1 MALKQ
6 KDIITV
12 IPFKT
17 YGTQKQVYLKGM
29 VFKGIGFNDSSGL
42 LAFFFDRWKQSIFK
56 KVKDILLE
64 IKLESQSSFS
74 IRTNSEGYYFID
86 SRQTVADVN
95 LENQGGWLGYNVLV
109 TDKYFDSPDI
119 QFNYSLGEML
129 IPSKHSNFGVISD
142 IDDTIL
148 HTGVS
153 SLFKWQVLV
162 NTFLKPPT
170 ERKPIKNIVMF
181 YKMLSKTP
189 NASIFNP
196 FFYVSSSP
204 CNLYEYLNTF
214 LLKYDFPKGPIL
226 LRDSRPIGGAFQ
238 KRTRLHKEKEIN
250 NILDTYPN
258 LKFIL
263 IGDCSEYDADLFLK
277 IVNKYPNRISSI
289 YLRAVSHKGKMKQ
302 INNLFNSFNDIP
314 YCIFQ
319 SSEEAISHARNN
331 GFIN

>member
-1 MALKQ
+1 MALKK

-29 VFKGIGFNDSSGL
+29 VFKGIGFNDSTGL
-42 LAFFFDRWKQSIFK
+42 LTFFYDRWKQSVFK

-64 IKLESQSSFS
+64 IKLESRNSFS

-86 SRQTVADVN
+86 SRQNVEDIKI
-95 LENQGGWLGYNVLV
+95 ENNGGWLSYNVQV
-109 TDKYFDSPDI
+109 TDKYFDSADI

-129 IPSKHSNFGVISD
+129 IPSKDCNFGVISD
-142 IDDTIL
+142 IDDTIM

-153 SLFKWQVLV
+153 SLFKWEVLV

-181 YKMLSKTP
+181 CKMLSKTS
-189 NASIFNP
+189 NASVFNP

-204 CNLYEYLNTF
+204 CNLYQYLNTF

-238 KRTRLHKEKEIN
+238 KRARLHKEKEIK

-263 IGDCSEYDADLFLK
+263 IGDCSEYDADLFIK
-277 IVNKYPNRISSI
+277 IVSKYPNRISSI

-302 INNLFNSFNDIP
+302 INNLFDNFDDIP
-314 YCIFQ
+314 FCIFE
-319 SSEEAISHARNN
+319 SSEEAILHAQNN